1 MMHFLG
7 HRRTASQQSI
17 DPETQQQP
25 QQQWRPHHQHRLSAS
40 SALWQAAQ
48 ALGSIGAPAAAA
60 AAATSPPGSG
70 GPPSSSTFE
79 SGLSGGNA
87 SSASAAAAASAS
99 HATANANVNLNDP
112 PTAGTT
118 AGTGSS
124 SSGTTAGHTRPPL
137 PNPVPS
143 YSSSVYSQQSQQSQY
158 SPYSLQQLQHQQQQQ
173 RQSGYFQPNH
183 HSHPSGGPPHAG
195 LGIGLASPST
205 TSSLQYTP
213 EALKSS
219 STSTP
224 PASTS
229 ASTTTTAVAAGA
241 PGPLVPKDPPAVPNF
256 HWDNDYYQNTP
267 NNRNKTISDT
277 TTNSAAATRTPTT
290 ATDSASARALQPHQS
305 SHSRSQ
311 SHSHSYFHFQSQS
324 QSHSHSHSYSHSYSQ
339 SNPYSPSSSSH
350 PPSSSSNIPPFSH
363 SRSQSHSQH
372 NQQRAS
378 IPAALL
384 PAHGQQLHRDSPNS
398 LPTHSTAT
406 QTSGP
411 PGLSPSVTLL
421 PAPTPS
427 SSSSPSSSSALAAMN
442 QQQQQQQ
449 QQQQSPQQSQPQFQ
463 TGTPRRTGT
472 YSSQSD
478 ELHMPAGMIQHGQP
492 SPREYSSSSAAP
504 AAPHIKLEQSSPN
517 SHPQAPPYQSTSSV
531 PNVLQPGGAGGR
543 PPAISANTAPSMS
556 AMQPQQQQ
564 QDYQT
569 PSKPPSLSLSH
580 SYSRSSPAAGYE
592 GGSSFAPYTPTTPSG
607 SGSQFMSPPD
617 QKYNAPG
624 SQRNISNTP
633 LGLADIR
640 PRADSS
646 MSDGVPGSAA
656 YELANAQPGTSNY
669 LAPWALYA
677 FDWCKWPPQGNGA
690 GKLAVGSY
698 LEDGHNYIQIL
709 DTQMV
714 PTPNDVYQPGTP
726 KINLEFQKVAEATH
740 SYPVTRLLWEPP
752 SSQKQSTDL
761 LATSGDHLRLWSLPS
776 ESPVSQNNS
785 ITNRARDPAVTKLTP
800 LALLSNSKTP
810 DHTAPL
816 TSLDWNT
823 VSPSLIITSSIDTTC
838 TIWDIPSLTA
848 KTQLIAHDKEVYDVR
863 FCANSVDVFVSCGQ
877 DGSVRMFDLRSLEHS
892 TIIYEPTGKDE
903 RDANGGRIS
912 PTLAQQ
918 TMSNPPPLLRLA
930 TSPHDT
936 HLLATFAQDS
946 NVIRILD
953 VRHPG
958 QALLELRGHGG
969 SLNSIEWSPT
979 RRGVLASGA
988 DDCQVLL
995 WDVYNNN
1002 PALGGGPPAN
1012 GAAQPDN
1019 TRSPYA
1025 SWQCDYEVGN
1035 LAWVPHLSSDQG
1047 EWLGVSAGR
1056 GLWGVKTC
1064 GRTGA

>member
-7 HRRTASQQSI
+7 HRRSASQQSI

-40 SALWQAAQ
+40 SALYQAAQ
-48 ALGSIGAPAAAA
+48 ALGSIGVPT
-60 AAATSPPGSG
+60 AAATA
-70 GPPSSSTFE
+70 
-79 SGLSGGNA
+79 N
-87 SSASAAAAASAS
+87 AASAS
-99 HATANANVNLNDP
+99 ATATPATEAATVNTASANP
-112 PTAGTT
+112 P
-118 AGTGSS
+118 
-124 SSGTTAGHTRPPL
+124 PPL
-137 PNPVPS
+137 PNPVSASSAVSSHSQRPS
-143 YSSSVYSQQSQQSQY
+143 VSPQHSSYGQY
-158 SPYSLQQLQHQQQQQ
+158 SPYSPQQQ

-183 HSHPSGGPPHAG
+183 NHNHHNHQNQPPPAASGPVSSPP
-195 LGIGLASPST
+195 

-213 EALKSS
+213 GAASATTLAIGPPLPKEPPVANFRWDDEYYNTKNDTTSTTS
-219 STSTP
+219 STT
-224 PASTS
+224 
-229 ASTTTTAVAAGA
+229 
-241 PGPLVPKDPPAVPNF
+241 
-256 HWDNDYYQNTP
+256 NTNTNTN
-267 NNRNKTISDT
+267 NNRDSNTAT
-277 TTNSAAATRTPTT
+277 TLTPAAT
-290 ATDSASARALQPHQS
+290 TDSASARSLQPH
-305 SHSRSQ
+305 H
-311 SHSHSYFHFQSQS
+311 
-324 QSHSHSHSYSHSYSQ
+324 SHSHSHSYSQSHSYSHLH
-339 SNPYSPSSSSH
+339 SH
-350 PPSSSSNIPPFSH
+350 SSSNNPRAH
-363 SRSQSHSQH
+363 SRSQSYSQQQ
-372 NQQRAS
+372 QQRAS

-384 PAHGQQLHRDSPNS
+384 PAHGLQPHRDSTYS
-398 LPTHSTAT
+398 LPAHSTAT
-406 QTSGP
+406 ETSGP
-411 PGLSPSVTLL
+411 PGL
-421 PAPTPS
+421 TPS
-427 SSSSPSSSSALAAMN
+427 IALFPDPSSSPSSSSVAAMN

-449 QQQQSPQQSQPQFQ
+449 QQQSPPQFQ
-463 TGTPRRTGT
+463 SGTPRRAGT
-472 YSSQSD
+472 YSSQHE
-478 ELHMPAGMIQHGQP
+478 ELHMPAGMMQHGQL
-492 SPREYSSSSAAP
+492 SPREYSSSSVAP
-504 AAPHIKLEQSSPN
+504 AAPHIKLDQASPN
-517 SHPQAPPYQSTSSV
+517 APQYQNTSSV
-531 PNVLQPGGAGGR
+531 PNVLQPGGPGNR
-543 PPAISANTAPSMS
+543 PPAVTANTAPALST
-556 AMQPQQQQ
+556 MQPQQS

-592 GGSSFAPYTPTTPSG
+592 GASTFAPYTPTTPSG

-646 MSDGVPGSAA
+646 MSDGVPGSVA

-726 KINLEFQKVAEATH
+726 KFNLEFSKVAEATH

-776 ESPVSQNNS
+776 ESPVSQSNS
-785 ITNRARDPAVTKLTP
+785 ITRQSRDPAITKLTP

-892 TIIYEPTGKDE
+892 TIIYEPTGKDD

-1002 PALGGGPPAN
+1002 PSLSGGPPAN

-1035 LAWVPHLSSDQG
+1035 LAWVPHLSTNDQG